1 MPDGLR
7 APPYTG
13 SADQAEAVSRLL
25 ERSGSLVG
33 DIDEETAIWVRMNPK
48 SFFFPFVGGLV
59 LPSLPKLFR
68 SPPSTSL
75 PPHQFLRD
83 RKFDVD
89 NAIAKLTKYLAWRSR
104 VRPHLL
110 SPSDISEEAATGKAF
125 LHSRRDSLGRPAVV
139 IRCAKHVIGEFPHE
153 SSVRLASYVLE
164 KAVAELKQEDGS
176 GSENE
181 SERERSVSPLSTSSS
196 SSSSALASSS
206 SSSSSSSLETAETL
220 LGIFDLRGFGP
231 RNADLSFARFL
242 VDACFLYYPR
252 RLGAVLF
259 VDAPWAFKPV
269 WAVVKPLLRK
279 YGALVR
285 FVSAKE
291 VKEVYFA
298 EGEAPPGF

>member
-1 MPDGLR
+1 MTRGLR
-7 APPYTG
+7 FGY
-13 SADQAEAVSRLL
+13 ELL
-25 ERSGSLVG
+25 FSSGRRRRPA
-33 DIDEETAIWVRMNPK
+33 T
-48 SFFFPFVGGLV
+48 SFVCA
-59 LPSLPKLFR
+59 
-68 SPPSTSL
+68 SPPFLTS
-75 PPHQFLRD
+75 PPPPPPFFTRPPSSAPQFLRD

-89 NAIAKLTKYLAWRSR
+89 ETISKLSKYLSWRSR

-110 SPSDISEEAATGKAF
+110 SPADVSAEAATGKAF
-125 LHSRRDSLGRPAVV
+125 LHSRRDALGRPAVV
-139 IRCAKHVIGEFPHE
+139 IRCARHVTGEFPLE

-164 KAVAELKQEDGS
+164 KAVAELREGEQGEEEEGEGS
-176 GSENE
+176 E
-181 SERERSVSPLSTSSS
+181 SERSASPLSTYSSSLASSSSSPSSS
-196 SSSSALASSS
+196 SSSSA
-206 SSSSSSSLETAETL
+206 TNNDDVETL

-285 FVSAKE
+285 FVSAEE
-291 VKEVYFA
+291 VREVYFA

>member
-1 MPDGLR
+1 M
-7 APPYTG
+7 
-13 SADQAEAVSRLL
+13 
-25 ERSGSLVG
+25 
-33 DIDEETAIWVRMNPK
+33 
-48 SFFFPFVGGLV
+48 
-59 LPSLPKLFR
+59 
-68 SPPSTSL
+68 
-75 PPHQFLRD
+75 
-83 RKFDVD
+83 
-89 NAIAKLTKYLAWRSR
+89 
-104 VRPHLL
+104 
-110 SPSDISEEAATGKAF
+110 
-125 LHSRRDSLGRPAVV
+125 

-164 KAVAELKQEDGS
+164 KAVAELREEEKEGGSSGS
-176 GSENE
+176 GSKDE
-181 SERERSVSPLSTSSS
+181 SEGGVSPLSTSSS
-196 SSSSALASSS
+196 SSSSSSS
-206 SSSSSSSLETAETL
+206 ESVETL

-285 FVSAKE
+285 FVSAEE
-291 VKEVYFA
+291 VKQVYFA